1 VSLPTDEQAMQFAIM
16 VQAGLP
22 PSEAICYFADTN
34 EPAEVNA
41 LLVSWQKSRAVRRAT
56 AILLKKPWQDMTLD
70 ERIRLALDHTYSQM
84 AYLLFSKHYG
94 EVGQADKSKLDTAR
108 QALEAKL
115 AGTAG
120 KGDALSQF
128 FADIKEGKLILN
140 KPIKP
145 LTN

>member
-1 VSLPTDEQAMQFAIM
+1 MQYAIM

-22 PSEAICYFADTN
+22 PSEAIGYFAETN
-34 EPAEVNA
+34 EPAELA
-41 LLVSWQKSRAVRRAT
+41 AMLISWQKSRAVQKAT
-56 AILLKKPWQDMTLD
+56 ALLMKKPWQDMTLD

-94 EVGQADKSKLDTAR
+94 EVGQVDKGKLDTAR

-140 KPIKP
+140 KPVVKP